1 MRKKY
6 TLAAIFVLSIAGLFA
21 AACNSGTANMNA
33 DNSHTAASGDT
44 NGDDNKTHG
53 ESDFRMTFQTQPAQV
68 EAGKPADFVF
78 TVKDKAG
85 NVVKDL
91 QVVHEKPMHLLIVS
105 NDLAEFYHIHP
116 EPTSDGTFRV
126 EHTFPNGG
134 DYKLYADF
142 TPQNSPQV
150 VEKLDLKVAGTA
162 RSKTALVADPKLEK
176 AVDGLKVTMKPSVAI
191 KAGQELTL
199 DFAAFD
205 AASGKPVTDLENY
218 LGELAHFVIISED
231 LVDFVHAH
239 PMAKGESMD
248 GMKMEGEKDHGAD
261 GHSHGEETKGDK
273 KALGYEVSAHTT
285 FPRAG
290 MYKLWAQFQRAGKI
304 ISVPFI
310 VDVPAGENG
319 PVKLANVPAGAT
331 KITVSEKGYEPAS
344 IPVKKGQP
352 VKLAFYRSD
361 ANNCGGEVVFAKL
374 SIRKK
379 LDVGE
384 TVLVEFT
391 PKDAGEIA
399 FACGMD
405 MLSGKVV
412 VTEN

>member
-1 MRKKY
+1 MKARR
-6 TLAAIFVLSIAGLFA
+6 LVLPLIMI
-21 AACNSGTANMNA
+21 SG
-33 DNSHTAASGDT
+33 
-44 NGDDNKTHG
+44 
-53 ESDFRMTFQTQPAQV
+53 
-68 EAGKPADFVF
+68 VF
-78 TVKDKAG
+78 TIGLLSACSVVGVNQSEHSANHSPAPVDPGTSTAPYSMEFTTEPTEVKANEAAKFIFKVKDKAG
-85 NVVKDL
+85 NIVKDL

-116 EPTSDGTFRV
+116 EPSSDGTFRV

-134 DYKLYADF
+134 GYKLYADF
-142 TPQNSPQV
+142 TPQTSEQV

-162 RSKTALVADPKLEK
+162 RPKTALVADAKLEK

-191 KAGQELTL
+191 KTGQELTL

-239 PMAKGESMD
+239 PMAKSESME
-248 GMKMEGEKDHGAD
+248 GMKMEGQEDHNAD
-261 GHSHGEETKGDK
+261 GHSHGEEKNSDK

-285 FPRAG
+285 FPRVG

-310 VDVPAGENG
+310 VDVPAGDNA
-319 PVKLANVPAGAT
+319 PVKAANVPAGAT
-331 KITVSEKGYEPAS
+331 KITVAEKGYEPSS
-344 IPVKKGQP
+344 IPVKMGQP

-361 ANNCGGEVVFAKL
+361 ANNCGGEVIFAKL
-374 SIRKK
+374 NIRKK

-391 PKDAGEIA
+391 PKEAGEIA